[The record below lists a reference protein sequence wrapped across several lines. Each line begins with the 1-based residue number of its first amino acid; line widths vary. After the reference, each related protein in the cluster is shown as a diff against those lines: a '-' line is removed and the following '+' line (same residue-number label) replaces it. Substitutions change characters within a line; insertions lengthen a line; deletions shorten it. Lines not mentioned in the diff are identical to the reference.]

1 MTDTKYTGDDSS
13 VFLLSWDQEG
23 LESCINA
30 TDIEKEN
37 VWAALTDTKL
47 KNQLGPIVT
56 MVMMRAQANPQ
67 RHYEV
72 YTIHVSAGISEYDI
86 REMFTSDPQGAAD
99 LIRSRG
105 TKLASYREDKSRIKI
120 T

>member
-1 MTDTKYTGDDSS
+1 MTDTNYTGDDGS

-30 TDIEKEN
+30 TDMEKEN
-37 VWAALTDTKL
+37 VWAALTDSKL
-47 KNQLGPIVT
+47 KNHMHQIVT
-56 MVMMRAQANPQ
+56 MMMMRAQANPQ

-72 YTIHVSAGISEYDI
+72 YTIHVLAGISEYDI
-86 REMFTSDPQGAAD
+86 RKMFEDDPQAAAE